1 MTWTCFAPIT
11 VSLAAMLVKASSQCC
26 YGFSIHLALT
36 YNFAVF
42 QNSIAI
48 KFKAHEDTLY

>member
-11 VSLAAMLVKASSQCC
+11 VSLAAMLVKASSQCF